1 MPSLHYIR
9 VDVIYR
15 LPMKYLIYKVF
26 FTFQKLSHSFTGKD
40 SSTMKNSKN
49 PIEIYLKHDTKTKK
63 IGENFEMYVLNCKQR
78 DLCSCH
84 NTINLIG
91 GKILHRG
98 ITEFL

>member
-15 LPMKYLIYKVF
+15 FTDEIIYKVF

-40 SSTMKNSKN
+40 LSTTKNSKN

-63 IGENFEMYVLNCKQR
+63 SVN
-78 DLCSCH
+78 
-84 NTINLIG
+84 NL
-91 GKILHRG
+91 KCMH
-98 ITEFL
+98 